1 MKNHAIKSV
10 RAIKA
15 AEITSK
21 LNLRIRFSYAWVQL
35 VSPPITGVLL
45 AVPTN
50 PLAFTYRFI
59 RIEETRYSSKAFLA
73 ENIKIRG

>member
-1 MKNHAIKSV
+1 MAGEDYYFEKSHHAMKNHAIKSV
-10 RAIKA
+10 RAINA

-50 PLAFTYRFI
+50 PLAFTYRF
-59 RIEETRYSSKAFLA
+59 YQ
-73 ENIKIRG
+73 N